1 MAYYPP
7 NGSYA
12 EVIMNENV
20 YLDYPYSSDISKTTV
35 QDLMGIN
42 ANAAALSLILPDATE
57 TGPGFSIAFSNIGF
71 NAVSIKLNNGII
83 ELVNLAVGASLAIT
97 LSDSTTA
104 NGTWLILPLGNGVPA
119 ISTFT
124 VNSPNSSID
133 VTNGTVITPSGT
145 VSLDVSNLLNRINDL
160 QSVSAGIVVL
170 NNNEIEPWYIAIMA
184 GDGNITVTNGNG
196 ASFGDPIVI
205 NLNNT
210 IEIDQVTAGNIAISG
225 NEVSN
230 TANNTDMNVNTT
242 GTSYL
247 ILNGVKIDTS
257 GNISN
262 IASLS
267 ATTAFIGPNI
277 PKAWCRFTN
286 TSGTIVLTAS
296 YNVTSITYNNLNY
309 QYSINFTTPM
319 GTTEYGVTISCANNN
334 STSLPIGTRVGY
346 DVVRTEDYVNIVF
359 ANLSGEVLEDFPEG
373 VTVTIYSLI

>member
-12 EVIMNENV
+12 EVIMDENV
-20 YLDYPYSSDISKTTV
+20 YLDYPYSADTSKITI

-42 ANAAALSLILPDATE
+42 ANVGALSLILPDARG
-57 TGPGFSIAFSNIGF
+57 TGPGFSIAFSNIGA
-71 NAVSIKLNNGII
+71 NAVSIRLNDGITQ
-83 ELVNLAVGASLAIT
+83 LVNLAVGASLAIT

-124 VNSPNSSID
+124 VNSPNNSIN
-133 VTNGTVITPSGT
+133 VTNGTVTTPSGT
-145 VSLDVSNLLNRINDL
+145 VSLDVSNLLNKINDL

-184 GDGNITVTNGNG
+184 GDGNITVTNGDG

-225 NEVSN
+225 NEISN

-262 IASLS
+262 INSLS

-277 PKAWCRFTN
+277 SKAWCRFTN
-286 TSGTIVLTAS
+286 TSGTLVVTSS
-296 YNVTSITYNNLNY
+296 YNVDSITYDSLSF
-309 QYSINFTTPM
+309 QYTINFITPM
-319 GTTEYGVTISCANNN
+319 GSTEYGVFISCANNN
-334 STSLPIGTRVGY
+334 STPPLQTRVGY
-346 DVVRTEDYVNIVF
+346 DVVKTEDYVNIVL
-359 ANLSGEVLEDFPEG
+359 ADLSGEMLTDFPEG
-373 VTVTIYSLI
+373 VSVMIYSLT

>member
-12 EVIMNENV
+12 EVIMDENV
-20 YLDYPYSSDISKTTV
+20 YLDYPYSADTSKTTI

-42 ANAAALSLILPDATE
+42 ANVGALSLILPNATE

-71 NAVSIKLNNGII
+71 NDVSIKLNDGVT

-97 LSDSTTA
+97 LSDSTIA

-124 VNSPNSSID
+124 IDSPNDTINI
-133 VTNGTVITPSGT
+133 TNGTVVNPSGT
-145 VSLDVSNLLNRINDL
+145 VSIDVPTLINKINDL
-160 QSVSAGIVVL
+160 SSLTQGLVVI
-170 NNNEIEPWYIAIMA
+170 NNSEIDPWYITLLA
-184 GDGNITVTNGNG
+184 GDGNITVTNGDG

-205 NLNNT
+205 NLNNN
-210 IEIDQVTAGNIAISG
+210 IDIDSVVAGNINIT
-225 NEVSN
+225 NNQITN
-230 TANNTDMNVNTT
+230 TANDSDFNISST
-242 GTSYL
+242 GTSYI
-247 ILNGVKIDTS
+247 ILNGVKIDNN

-267 ATTAFIGPNI
+267 ASTSFIGPNI
-277 PKAWCRFTN
+277 AKAWCRFTN

-296 YNVTSITYNNLNY
+296 YNVTDISYDSLNY
-309 QYSINFTTPM
+309 QYTINFTNPM

-334 STSLPIGTRVGY
+334 STPPLGTRVGY
-346 DVVRTEDYVNIVF
+346 DVVRTEDHVNIVL

-373 VTVTIYSLI
+373 VTVTIYSLT

>member
-12 EVIMNENV
+12 QVIMNEDV
-20 YLDYPYSSDISKTTV
+20 YLDYPYSSDVSKTTV

-42 ANAAALSLILPDATE
+42 ANVAALSLILPDATE
-57 TGPGFSIAFSNIGF
+57 TGPGFSIAFSNIGA
-71 NAVSIKLNNGII
+71 NAVSIKLNDGATQ
-83 ELVNLAVGASLAIT
+83 LVNLAVGASLAIT

-104 NGTWLILPLGNGVPA
+104 NGVWLILPLGNGVPG
-119 ISTFT
+119 ITTFT
-124 VNSPNSSID
+124 VNSPNDSINI
-133 VTNGTVITPSGT
+133 TNGTVVNPSGT
-145 VSLDVSNLLNRINDL
+145 VSIDVPTLINKINEL
-160 QSVSAGIVVL
+160 GSLTQGLVVI
-170 NNNEIEPWYIAIMA
+170 NNNEVDPWYITLLA
-184 GDGNITVTNGNG
+184 GDGNITVTNGDG
-196 ASFGDPIVI
+196 SSFGDPIVI

-230 TANNTDMNVNTT
+230 TANNIDMNVNTT

-277 PKAWCRFTN
+277 SKAWCRFTN

-296 YNVTSITYNNLNY
+296 YNVTDISYDSLNY
-309 QYSINFTTPM
+309 QYTINFTNPM

-334 STSLPIGTRVGY
+334 STPPLGTRVGY
-346 DVVRTEDYVNIVF
+346 DVVRTEDHVNIVL

-373 VTVTIYSLI
+373 VTVTIYSLT

>member
-12 EVIMNENV
+12 EVIMDENV
-20 YLDYPYSSDISKTTV
+20 YLDYPYSADTSKTTI

-42 ANAAALSLILPDATE
+42 ANVGALSLILPDATE

-71 NAVSIKLNNGII
+71 NAVSIKLNNGVT

-124 VNSPNSSID
+124 VNSPNNSIN
-133 VTNGTVITPSGT
+133 VTNGTVVNPSGT
-145 VSLDVSNLLNRINDL
+145 ISLDVSNLLNKINNL
-160 QSVSAGIVVL
+160 GSLTQGLVVI
-170 NNNEIEPWYIAIMA
+170 NNGEIDPWYITLLA
-184 GDGNITVTNGNG
+184 GDGNITVTNGDG

-205 NLNNT
+205 NLNNN
-210 IEIDQVTAGNIAISG
+210 IDIDSVVAGNINITNNQIA
-225 NEVSN
+225 N
-230 TANNTDMNVNTT
+230 TANGSDLNISST
-242 GTSYL
+242 GTSYI
-247 ILNGVKIDTS
+247 ILNGVKIDND

-267 ATTAFIGPNI
+267 ASTSFIGPNI
-277 PKAWCRFTN
+277 AKAWCRFTN

-296 YNVTSITYNNLNY
+296 YNVTDITYDSLNY
-309 QYSINFTTPM
+309 QYTINFTNPM

-334 STSLPIGTRVGY
+334 STPPLGTRVGY
-346 DVVRTEDYVNIVF
+346 DVVRTEDHVNIVLVD
-359 ANLSGEVLEDFPEG
+359 LSGEVLSDFPEG
-373 VTVTIYSLI
+373 VTVTIYSLT

>member
-12 EVIMNENV
+12 EVIMDENV
-20 YLDYPYSSDISKTTV
+20 YLDYPYSADTSKTTI

-42 ANAAALSLILPDATE
+42 ANVGALSLILPNATE

-71 NAVSIKLNNGII
+71 NAVSIKLNDGVT

-124 VNSPNSSID
+124 VNSPNSSIT
-133 VTNGTVITPSGT
+133 VTNGTVVNPSGT
-145 VSLDVSNLLNRINDL
+145 VSLDVSNLLNKINDL
-160 QSVSAGIVVL
+160 GSLTQGLVVI
-170 NNNEIEPWYIAIMA
+170 NNGEIDPWYITLLA
-184 GDGNITVTNGNG
+184 GDGNITVTNGDG

-205 NLNNT
+205 NLNNN
-210 IEIDQVTAGNIAISG
+210 IDIDSVVAGNINIT
-225 NEVSN
+225 NNQITN
-230 TANNTDMNVNTT
+230 TANDSDLNISST
-242 GTSYL
+242 GTSYI
-247 ILNGVKIDTS
+247 ILNGVKIDNN

-267 ATTAFIGPNI
+267 ASTSFIGPNI
-277 PKAWCRFTN
+277 AKAWCRFTN

-296 YNVTSITYNNLNY
+296 YNVTDITYDSLNY
-309 QYSINFTTPM
+309 QYTINFTNPM

-334 STSLPIGTRVGY
+334 STPPLGTRVGY
-346 DVVRTEDYVNIVF
+346 DVVRTEDHVNIVL

-373 VTVTIYSLI
+373 VTVTIYSLT

>member
-12 EVIMNENV
+12 EVIMNANV
-20 YLDYPYSSDISKTTV
+20 YLDYPYSADTSKTTI

-42 ANAAALSLILPDATE
+42 ANVGGLSLILPDATQ
-57 TGPGFSIAFSNIGF
+57 TGPGFSIAFSNIGA
-71 NAVSIKLNNGII
+71 NAVSIRLND
-83 ELVNLAVGASLAIT
+83 EVTPLVNLAVGASLAIT

-124 VNSPNSSID
+124 VNSPNSSIN
-133 VTNGTVITPSGT
+133 VTNGTVTTPSGT

-184 GDGNITVTNGNG
+184 GDGNITVTNGDG
-196 ASFGDPIVI
+196 ASFGDPIVV
-205 NLNNT
+205 NLNNN
-210 IEIDQVTAGNIAISG
+210 IDIDNITAGNVNITNNDIT
-225 NEVSN
+225 N
-230 TANNTDMNVNTT
+230 TANNTDLNVSTA

-262 IASLS
+262 INSLS

-296 YNVTSITYNNLNY
+296 YNVTDISYDSLNY
-309 QYSINFTTPM
+309 QYTINFTNPM

-334 STSLPIGTRVGY
+334 STPPLGTRVGY
-346 DVVRTEDYVNIVF
+346 DVVRTEDHVNIVL

-373 VTVTIYSLI
+373 VTVTIYSLT

>member
-12 EVIMNENV
+12 EVIMDENV
-20 YLDYPYSSDISKTTV
+20 YLDYPYSADTSKTTI

-42 ANAAALSLILPDATE
+42 ANVGALSLILPNATE

-71 NAVSIKLNNGII
+71 NAVSIKLYDGVT

-133 VTNGTVITPSGT
+133 VTNGTVTTPSGT
-145 VSLDVSNLLNRINDL
+145 VSLDVSPLINKINDL
-160 QSVSAGIVVL
+160 SSLTQGLVVI
-170 NNNEIEPWYIAIMA
+170 NNSEIDPWYITLLA
-184 GDGNITVTNGNG
+184 GDGNITVTNGDG

-205 NLNNT
+205 NLNNN
-210 IEIDQVTAGNIAISG
+210 IDIDSVVAGNINIT
-225 NEVSN
+225 NNQITN
-230 TANNTDMNVNTT
+230 TANDSDFNISST
-242 GTSYL
+242 GTSYI
-247 ILNGVKIDTS
+247 ILNGVKIDNN

-267 ATTAFIGPNI
+267 ASTSFIGPNI
-277 PKAWCRFTN
+277 AKAWCRFTN

-296 YNVTSITYNNLNY
+296 YNVTDISYDSLNY
-309 QYSINFTTPM
+309 QYTINFTNPM

-334 STSLPIGTRVGY
+334 STPPLGTRVGY
-346 DVVRTEDYVNIVF
+346 DVVRTEDHVNIVL

-373 VTVTIYSLI
+373 VTVTIYSLT

>member
-12 EVIMNENV
+12 EVIMDENV
-20 YLDYPYSSDISKTTV
+20 YLDYPYSADTSKTTI

-42 ANAAALSLILPDATE
+42 ANVGALSLILPDATE

-71 NAVSIKLNNGII
+71 NAVSIKLNDGVT

-124 VNSPNSSID
+124 VDSPNGSIN

-145 VSLDVSNLLNRINDL
+145 ISLDVSNLLNKINDL
-160 QSVSAGIVVL
+160 ASLTQGLVVI
-170 NNNEIEPWYIAIMA
+170 NNGETDPWYITLLA
-184 GDGNITVTNGNG
+184 GDGNITVTNGDG

-205 NLNNT
+205 NLNDN
-210 IEIDQVTAGNIAISG
+210 IDIDGIVAGN
-225 NEVSN
+225 VSITNNQITN
-230 TANNTDMNVNTT
+230 TANNTDLNISST
-242 GTSYL
+242 GTSYV
-247 ILNGVKIDTS
+247 ILNGVKIDND

-262 IASLS
+262 ITSLS
-267 ATTAFIGPNI
+267 ASTSFIGPNI
-277 PKAWCRFTN
+277 AKAWCRFTN

-296 YNVTSITYNNLNY
+296 YNVTDVTYDSLNY
-309 QYSINFTTPM
+309 QYIINFTAPM
-319 GTTEYGVTISCANNN
+319 GSTEYGVIISCANNN
-334 STSLPIGTRVGY
+334 STPPLGTRVGY
-346 DVVRTEDYVNIVF
+346 DVVRTEDHVNIVL

-373 VTVTIYSLI
+373 VTVTIYSLT